1 MYPLQ
6 WQIKGGGHSWH
17 AKTLAKL
24 YVGTSSFGKSLFRL
38 CPACHNNWIILVAGI
53 TLYETTVRKFALI
66 LSILFSYPKAHV
78 DQNGYLVPPGSSTIS
93 SSALSTIGAHMAG
106 I

>member
-1 MYPLQ
+1 MLIFPLPCTPCS
-6 WQIKGGGHSWH
+6 GRSRGGHSWH

-24 YVGTSSFGKSLFRL
+24 LK
-38 CPACHNNWIILVAGI
+38 
-53 TLYETTVRKFALI
+53 LYETTVRKFALI

-106 I
+106 IRNQMLEIPPDNPLYANVQA